1 MSKSKNSPNKTIPI
15 ELPNNR
21 YKERPDVARA
31 IQQIGEIKREK
42 DRIKNKTDEQIA
54 KLLLDLQNEMAPLD
68 LKVQH
73 LVSGIKFYVDHH
85 LEELFPNPEY
95 KTCKLT
101 TGTLKLRKVPPSV
114 KTRGTAKFYEKILT
128 DNNLLERFNNLVF
141 KLSGVYLRIKL
152 ESNKEQILAEPTRA
166 IQKFGIQL
174 NEEKE
179 RLYIS
184 PNETELEIE
193 AVENVA

>member
-1 MSKSKNSPNKTIPI
+1 MIPI

-21 YKERPDVARA
+21 YKERPEVARA

-42 DRIKNKTDEQIA
+42 DRIKNKTDDRIA
-54 KLLLDLQNEMAPLD
+54 KLLLDLQNEITPLD
-68 LKVQH
+68 LKIQH
-73 LVSGIKFYVDHH
+73 LVSGVKFYVDQN

-114 KTRGTAKFYEKILT
+114 KTRGTVKFYEKILT
-128 DNNLLERFNNLVF
+128 DNNLLEKFNNLVSR
-141 KLSGVYLRIKL
+141 LNGVYLRIKL
-152 ESNKEQILAEPTRA
+152 ELNKEQILAEPTKA

-193 AVENVA
+193 AAENVA

>member
-1 MSKSKNSPNKTIPI
+1 MSKSKNSPNKMIPI

-21 YKERPDVARA
+21 YKERPEVARA

-42 DRIKNKTDEQIA
+42 DRIKNKTDDRIA
-54 KLLLDLQNEMAPLD
+54 KLLLDLQNEITPLD
-68 LKVQH
+68 LKIQH
-73 LVSGIKFYVDHH
+73 LVSGVKFYVDQN

-114 KTRGTAKFYEKILT
+114 KTRGTVKFYEKILT
-128 DNNLLERFNNLVF
+128 DNNLLEKFNNLVSR
-141 KLSGVYLRIKL
+141 LNGVYLRIKL
-152 ESNKEQILAEPTRA
+152 ELNKEQILAEPTKA

-193 AVENVA
+193 AAENVA

>member
-1 MSKSKNSPNKTIPI
+1 M
-15 ELPNNR
+15 
-21 YKERPDVARA
+21 
-31 IQQIGEIKREK
+31 
-42 DRIKNKTDEQIA
+42 
-54 KLLLDLQNEMAPLD
+54 
-68 LKVQH
+68 
-73 LVSGIKFYVDHH
+73 
-85 LEELFPNPEY
+85 
-95 KTCKLT
+95 
-101 TGTLKLRKVPPSV
+101 
-114 KTRGTAKFYEKILT
+114 
-128 DNNLLERFNNLVF
+128 ERFNNLVF

-152 ESNKEQILAEPTRA
+152 ELNKEQILAEPTRA

>member
-1 MSKSKNSPNKTIPI
+1 MSKNSPNKMIPI

-21 YKERPDVARA
+21 YKERPEIARA

-42 DRIKNKTDEQIA
+42 DRIKNKTDDRIA
-54 KLLLDLQNEMAPLD
+54 KLLLDLQNETAPLD
-68 LKVQH
+68 LKIQH
-73 LVSGIKFYVDHH
+73 LVSGIKFYVDQH

-114 KTRGTAKFYEKILT
+114 KTRGTVKFYEKILT
-128 DNNLLERFNNLVF
+128 DNNLLEKFNNLVS
-141 KLSGVYLRIKL
+141 KLNGVYLRIKL
-152 ESNKEQILAEPTRA
+152 ELNKEQILAEPTRA

-193 AVENVA
+193 AAENVA

>member
-1 MSKSKNSPNKTIPI
+1 MSKNSPNKMIPI

-21 YKERPDVARA
+21 YKERPEVARA

-42 DRIKNKTDEQIA
+42 DRIKNKTDDRIA
-54 KLLLDLQNEMAPLD
+54 KLLLDLQNETAPLD
-68 LKVQH
+68 LKIQH
-73 LVSGIKFYVDHH
+73 LVSGIKFYVDQH

-114 KTRGTAKFYEKILT
+114 KTRGTVKFYEKILT
-128 DNNLLERFNNLVF
+128 DNNLLEKFNNLVS
-141 KLSGVYLRIKL
+141 KLNGVYLRIKL
-152 ESNKEQILAEPTRA
+152 ELNKEQILAEPTRA

-193 AVENVA
+193 AAENVA

>member
-1 MSKSKNSPNKTIPI
+1 M
-15 ELPNNR
+15 
-21 YKERPDVARA
+21 D
-31 IQQIGEIKREK
+31 
-42 DRIKNKTDEQIA
+42 
-54 KLLLDLQNEMAPLD
+54 PLD
-68 LKVQH
+68 LKIQH

-85 LEELFPNPEY
+85 LEKLFPNPEY
-95 KTCKLT
+95 KTCKLA

-114 KTRGTAKFYEKILT
+114 KTRGTAKFYEKVLT
-128 DNNLLERFNNLVF
+128 DNNLLEKFNNLVS

-152 ESNKEQILAEPTRA
+152 ELNKEQILAEPIKA
-166 IQKFGIQL
+166 IQKLGIQL

-179 RLYIS
+179 HLYIS

>member
-1 MSKSKNSPNKTIPI
+1 MSKNSPNKMIPI

-21 YKERPDVARA
+21 YKERPEIARA

-42 DRIKNKTDEQIA
+42 DRIKNKTDDRIA
-54 KLLLDLQNEMAPLD
+54 KLLLDLQNETAPLD
-68 LKVQH
+68 LKIQH
-73 LVSGIKFYVDHH
+73 LVSGIKFYVDKH

-114 KTRGTAKFYEKILT
+114 KTRGTVKFYEKILT
-128 DNNLLERFNNLVF
+128 DNNLLEKFNNLVS
-141 KLSGVYLRIKL
+141 KLNGVYLRIKL
-152 ESNKEQILAEPTRA
+152 ELNKEQILAEPTRA

-193 AVENVA
+193 AAENVA

>member
-1 MSKSKNSPNKTIPI
+1 MSKSKNSPNKMIPI

-21 YKERPDVARA
+21 YKERPEVARA

-42 DRIKNKTDEQIA
+42 DRIKNKTDDRIA
-54 KLLLDLQNEMAPLD
+54 KLLLDLQNETAPLD
-68 LKVQH
+68 LKIQH
-73 LVSGIKFYVDHH
+73 LVSGVKFYVDQN

-114 KTRGTAKFYEKILT
+114 KTRGTVKFYEKILT
-128 DNNLLERFNNLVF
+128 DNNLLEKFNNLVSR
-141 KLSGVYLRIKL
+141 LNGVYLRIKL
-152 ESNKEQILAEPTRA
+152 ELNKEQILAEPTKA